1 MDILISRENAL
12 SISLVPRKK
21 NYEDYS
27 ALSLTAG
34 NYSANPCNFNLLPE
48 GLLGDRKLRQLY
60 DDFIAKVNTS
70 KEIGVMNQFPP
81 TLYFFVPHTKGDEQI
96 DGLLLDLFNA
106 LHANNAQE
114 VLLTHWMLISE
125 KPSDIEFDGL
135 IHFIKHNLTT
145 DIKRIYL
152 RIDEKFRSD
161 FIQRFNQ

>member
-1 MDILISRENAL
+1 
-12 SISLVPRKK
+12 
-21 NYEDYS
+21 
-27 ALSLTAG
+27 
-34 NYSANPCNFNLLPE
+34 
-48 GLLGDRKLRQLY
+48 
-60 DDFIAKVNTS
+60 
-70 KEIGVMNQFPP
+70 MNQFPP

-96 DGLLLDLFNA
+96 DGLLMDLFNA
-106 LHANNAQE
+106 LHANNSQE

-135 IHFIKHNLTT
+135 IHFIKQNLTT